1 MLGGGQSESSYI
13 QNPEQARTPR
23 AGTTRTRSRVG
34 TPTAAPVHQ
43 TENNTILVNTITHF
57 STTCSRGITL
67 KSTEYG
73 GWKPA
78 GTSQHSPYLYGQSEM
93 DKETCYGTAEDSL
106 FSSARAA
113 CLCSKFIQETR
124 PFRTHQYILIWPV

>member
-1 MLGGGQSESSYI
+1 MLGGGQGESSYI

-43 TENNTILVNTITHF
+43 TDNNTVLVLLGLTLALLAVG
-57 STTCSRGITL
+57 GIVL
-67 KSTEYG
+67 KSPEYG

-78 GTSQHSPYLYGQSEM
+78 GRSQHSPYL
-93 DKETCYGTAEDSL
+93 
-106 FSSARAA
+106 
-113 CLCSKFIQETR
+113 
-124 PFRTHQYILIWPV
+124 